1 MCVEKSEETVYPS
14 YEEKVQMLLGY
25 YREVVH
31 YVSTIGVR
39 CDDIDD
45 IAQDTFIEALSG
57 LDKLRDVNRM
67 KYWLLKIS
75 KRKAYKYMRKNS
87 LKNLHEYSFDA
98 DKTRRLIDSGVES
111 DRQLDH
117 MLDRISSEKLWDI
130 IMALNEKE
138 RKVLLLHY
146 IYGYKHREIALII
159 GESDSNVRTLA
170 RRAKEHLRQHIEK
183 EIRES
188 WYSPHS
194 Y

>member
-31 YVSTIGVR
+31 YVSTISVR

-146 IYGYKHREIALII
+146 IYGYKHREIALIT

>member
-31 YVSTIGVR
+31 SVSTIGVR

-146 IYGYKHREIALII
+146 IYGYKHREIALIT

>member
-1 MCVEKSEETVYPS
+1 
-14 YEEKVQMLLGY
+14 
-25 YREVVH
+25 
-31 YVSTIGVR
+31 
-39 CDDIDD
+39 
-45 IAQDTFIEALSG
+45 
-57 LDKLRDVNRM
+57 M
-67 KYWLLKIS
+67 K
-75 KRKAYKYMRKNS
+75 ANS

-98 DKTRRLIDSGVES
+98 DKTRQLIDSGAES

-146 IYGYKHREIALII
+146 IYGYKHREIALIT